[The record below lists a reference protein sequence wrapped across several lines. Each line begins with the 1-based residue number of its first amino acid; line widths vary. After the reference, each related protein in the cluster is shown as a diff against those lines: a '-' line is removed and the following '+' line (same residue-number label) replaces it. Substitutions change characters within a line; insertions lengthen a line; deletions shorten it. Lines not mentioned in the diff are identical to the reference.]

1 MIEMYA
7 IAALALVA
15 AGALAGMLLLF
26 AVGIHKEERARSID
40 QANPGRSALGLR
52 AVMSAHVHPIA
63 RQDLALPETGK
74 RW

>member
-7 IAALALVA
+7 IAALALIA
-15 AGALAGMLLLF
+15 AGAIVGMLLLF
-26 AVGIHKEERARSID
+26 ALGIRKEEKARSID

-63 RQDLALPETGK
+63 RQDLALPQTGR